1 MTDSEA
7 VEDVEIAVVGAGP
20 AGLAAALALAL
31 TGAEVALVGLPPPA
45 EDNRTTALLGGSVT
59 ALETLGVWAALA
71 GRAAPLRGMRL
82 IDDTGGLIR
91 APQLEFRATE
101 LGLDAFGWN
110 VANRDLVAA
119 QRARLAAHPRLTVR
133 EAKVEAVEITDSHV
147 FLRPAAGDTIRARL
161 VVAADGRNSL
171 ARTAAGI
178 TVTHHRYPQTAVT
191 LNLLHSAHHHDVST
205 EFHTRR
211 GPFTLVP
218 LPGDRSSL
226 VCVTSPEDADV
237 LMAQDDTALARELE
251 RRAHFVLGRFKI
263 DGGRAA
269 WPLAAETPSRL
280 GARRVALVGEAAH
293 VVPPIGAQGLNLGL
307 RDGAM
312 LAELVAEARRE
323 GDDVGSD
330 ALLRRYGDARRI
342 DIMSRTFA
350 IDTLNRSLMSPFLP
364 LHAARSAALWLVDRL
379 PFLRRL
385 VMREGLGPRL
395 GEPRLMRGEML

>member
-7 VEDVEIAVVGAGP
+7 IEDVEIVVVGAGP
-20 AGLAAALALAL
+20 AGLAAALALAS
-31 TGAEVALVGLPPPA
+31 TGAEVALVGLPPPP

-71 GRAAPLRGMRL
+71 GHASPLSTLRL
-82 IDDTGGLIR
+82 IDDTGGLIQ
-91 APQLEFRATE
+91 APQLEFRAAE
-101 LGLDAFGWN
+101 LGMEAFGWN
-110 VANRDLVAA
+110 VINRDLVAA
-119 QRARLAAHPRLTVR
+119 LKARLAIHPRLKVR
-133 EAKVEAVEITDSHV
+133 EVKVEAVELTGDHAFV
-147 FLRPAAGDTIRARL
+147 RPAEGDTLRARL
-161 VVAADGRNSL
+161 VVAADGRHSI
-171 ARTAAGI
+171 ARAAAGI
-178 TVTHHRYPQTAVT
+178 TVSQHAYPQTAVT
-191 LNLLHSAHHHDVST
+191 LNLLHTAHHGNAST

-226 VCVTSPEDADV
+226 VCVTAPEDAEA
-237 LMAQDDTALARELE
+237 LMAMEDTALARELE
-251 RRAHFVLGRFKI
+251 RRAHFVLGRFRV
-263 DGGRAA
+263 DGGRAS
-269 WPLAAETPSRL
+269 WPLVAETPSRL
-280 GARRVALVGEAAH
+280 AARRVALIGEAAH

-323 GDDVGSD
+323 GADVGGD
-330 ALLRRYGDARRI
+330 ELLRRYSEARRI
-342 DIMSRTFA
+342 DIMSRTLA

-364 LHAARSAALWLVDRL
+364 LHAARGAALWLVDHL

-395 GEPRLMRGEML
+395 GEPRLMRGEAL